1 MPWDSAVRSGGSVG
15 RTVDLGD
22 LPLRLLL
29 EDLHLPLD
37 VRHLGDLL
45 RLYERHDE
53 QRTNEWE
60 LLVLY
65 GHNSQREATGM
76 QRAVSAPM
84 TARLRSVSASFST
97 TRWRCVAIIS
107 FVFSASLRDYQYI
120 EPSSRPSIFNH
131 SLHSTVYT
139 TVQWTAATC
148 ASSEQVAVQCAPRL
162 SESTSIRRRHAQ
174 VELVGK

>member
-53 QRTNEWE
+53 QRTNE
-60 LLVLY
+60 
-65 GHNSQREATGM
+65 
-76 QRAVSAPM
+76 
-84 TARLRSVSASFST
+84 
-97 TRWRCVAIIS
+97 
-107 FVFSASLRDYQYI
+107 
-120 EPSSRPSIFNH
+120 
-131 SLHSTVYT
+131 
-139 TVQWTAATC
+139 
-148 ASSEQVAVQCAPRL
+148 
-162 SESTSIRRRHAQ
+162 
-174 VELVGK
+174 